1 MKTIIVTFNGSDT
14 KIETCGFTGSEC
26 LKETL
31 DLKREL
37 GLTDVEETPTR
48 ESYAR
53 TDTRQEVRRGR

>member
-14 KIETCGFTGSEC
+14 TIQTSGFTGTEC

-37 GLTDVEETPTR
+37 GLTDLAETPTR

-53 TDTRQEVRRGR
+53 TDTRQEVQRGR